1 MYEDMNTVNRNFDPN
16 EAPELKQERARTY
29 KEVTPEQALAL
40 KSGQSIE
47 PIMPPSAALSQSVA
61 QPTQVPAGVAPI
73 PSAPASTTAIPHEVP
88 PVQPTDSRRVQDRI
102 NKLFGQRME
111 AEERAS
117 TYEQQIAD
125 LRAQVAALQRPQIPV
140 QPPQYQ
146 NPQPYD
152 YYGAQEH
159 QAPPAG
165 PYVSQEDLRRAI
177 LESTQV
183 LGSMIQTHQAQS
195 SSRAVAESEFPD
207 VFNNP
212 VERQAV
218 ADLLSRDAS
227 LKNDPNGPIKAALMV
242 RGARE
247 TEPEPAVAGVPASVR
262 KPLLSGVGAS
272 VPQGNVSSDDL
283 ANQYQAALHRAT
295 ITQDDA
301 DFVRALQLQKA
312 HAALSGG

>member
-29 KEVTPEQALAL
+29 KEVTAEQALAL
-40 KSGQSIE
+40 KSGT
-47 PIMPPSAALSQSVA
+47 PPPEQDAPQPLPVA
-61 QPTQVPAGVAPI
+61 QPTQVPAGVAPA
-73 PSAPASTTAIPHEVP
+73 APQPTTTAIPHEVP

-125 LRAQVAALQRPQIPV
+125 LRAQVAALQRPQIPA

-183 LGSMIQTHQAQS
+183 LGSMIQTHQAQN

-283 ANQYQAALHRAT
+283 ANQYQAALHRAAM
-295 ITQDDA
+295 TQDDA

>member
-16 EAPELKQERARTY
+16 GAPELKQERARTY
-29 KEVTPEQALAL
+29 KEVTAEQALAL
-40 KSGQSIE
+40 KSGT
-47 PIMPPSAALSQSVA
+47 PPPEQGAPQPLPVA
-61 QPTQVPAGVAPI
+61 QPTQVPAGVAPA
-73 PSAPASTTAIPHEVP
+73 APQPTTTAIPHEVP

-125 LRAQVAALQRPQIPV
+125 LRSQVAALQRPQIPA

-152 YYGAQEH
+152 YYGAEVQPP
-159 QAPPAG
+159 PPAG

-183 LGSMIQTHQAQS
+183 LGSMIQTHQAQN
-195 SSRAVAESEFPD
+195 SSRTAAESEFPD

-212 VERQAV
+212 AERQAV
-218 ADLLSRDAS
+218 ADLLARDPS
-227 LKNDPNGPIKAALMV
+227 LQRDPNGPIKAALMV

-247 TEPEPAVAGVPASVR
+247 TATEPAVAGVPASVR

-283 ANQYQAALHRAT
+283 ANQYQVALQRAAM
-295 ITQDDA
+295 TQDDA

-312 HAALSGG
+312 ALALQGQR